1 MDCTISVVSAI
12 YANESH
18 HSLCCR
24 QISRIRSCDV
34 MFDLSSSMKPKCLKE
49 RNEVLL
55 TPHLLVC
62 SLSKSG
68 GQTRK
73 PPLRCE
79 IKMFNVSEASLPEE
93 LNVCCC

>member
-62 SLSKSG
+62 SLSKSANKK
-68 GQTRK
+68 T
-73 PPLRCE
+73 
-79 IKMFNVSEASLPEE
+79 SPEM
-93 LNVCCC
+93 